1 MATKQTFTYNIEKQF
16 GTVSNAG
23 ALPVELNMVSFNGA
37 PAKFDLR
44 KWRIKEDGE
53 RSMQKGI
60 CLSREELLDL
70 KNFLN
75 KMEAI

>member
-1 MATKQTFTYNIEKQF
+1 MANKKEFTYAIEKQF

-23 ALPVELNMVSFNGA
+23 SLPVELNMVSFNGA

-60 CLSREELLDL
+60 CLSTEEVLDL
-70 KNFLN
+70 RNFLN
-75 KMEAI
+75 GLEDI

>member
-1 MATKQTFTYNIEKQF
+1 MAKTFTYNIEKQF

-23 ALPVELNMVSFNGA
+23 SLPVELNMVSFNGA

-53 RSMQKGI
+53 RYMQKGI

-70 KNFLN
+70 RNFLN
-75 KMEAI
+75 GMEEI